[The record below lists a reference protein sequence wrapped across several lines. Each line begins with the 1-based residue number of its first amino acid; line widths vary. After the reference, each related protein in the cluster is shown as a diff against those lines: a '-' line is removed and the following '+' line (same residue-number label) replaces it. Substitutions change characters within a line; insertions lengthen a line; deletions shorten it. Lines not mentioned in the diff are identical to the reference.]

1 MDPTRRAMLQALAG
15 VPALALVTS
24 ANAIT
29 AGGLIERAIPSTG
42 ERLPAIGV
50 GTWQTFDVGPDAA
63 ARRALKEVLV
73 AFAKAG
79 GRVVDSSP
87 MYGSSESVTGD
98 LVAEL
103 GLAPNLFFAT
113 KVWTSGRD
121 EGIRQMETSFS
132 RLRVQR
138 MDLMQVHN
146 LVDTAVHTKT
156 LQDWKARGRIRYLGI
171 THYTSSAYA
180 EVERWLRTGNYDFLQ
195 INYSLGERE
204 SAERLLPLA
213 QEKKV
218 AVIANRPFG
227 EGALFS
233 RVRGKALPGW
243 AGEIGAATWA
253 QFFLKWIISHPAI
266 TCAIPGTGKPG
277 HMLDNL
283 AAGTGALP
291 DAAMRAKMS
300 AYFDA
305 L

>member
-121 EGIRQMETSFS
+121 EGIRQMETSFR

-233 RVRGKALPGW
+233 RVRGKALPEW
-243 AGEIGAATWA
+243 AREIGAATWA